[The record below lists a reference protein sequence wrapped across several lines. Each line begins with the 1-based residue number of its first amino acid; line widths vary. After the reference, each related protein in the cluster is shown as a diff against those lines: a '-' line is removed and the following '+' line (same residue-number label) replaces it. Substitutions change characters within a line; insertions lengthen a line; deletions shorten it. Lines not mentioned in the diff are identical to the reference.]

1 MQGLEVPKS
10 VLGAWNLQDAAV
22 APLGSGLINRTWLV
36 SAGPDGAGRPRR
48 YVLQQVNPIFPG
60 AINQDIQV
68 VTAHLRARGL
78 AAPELLPAAD
88 GRLWLEDPG
97 GAFRLMTHMDGVSHD
112 RLAGPAEAREAGH
125 LLARFHR
132 ALADLRHEFRNQ
144 RLGVHDTDRHL
155 GVLRQALLDH
165 AGHRDM
171 AAIQPLAAEI
181 LQLADALPP
190 LPVLPDRIVHGDP
203 KINNLLF
210 EAGTGRA
217 LCFIDLD
224 TLGRMPLPLELGD
237 AFRSWC
243 NPKGEDSRQSAFA
256 LDLFT
261 AAVDGYAAGA
271 KGWITPE
278 ESAAIVPGTL
288 TIYVELA
295 ARFCA
300 DALRESYF
308 GWDAQRFPSRSAHN
322 QVRAASQ
329 LTAARALWDVR
340 GAADE
345 VVRRAFGTGSP
356 VA

>member
-10 VLGAWNLQDAAV
+10 ILSAWNLSGCTV
-22 APLGSGLINRTWLV
+22 SPLGSGLINRTWLV
-36 SAGPDGAGRPRR
+36 SSGPVSGPDQHR
-48 YVLQQVNPIFPG
+48 YVLQQVNPIFP
-60 AINQDIQV
+60 AVINEDIQV

-78 AAPELLPAAD
+78 VAPELLPTLD
-88 GRLWLEDPG
+88 GRLWVDDAG
-97 GAFRLMTHMDGVSHD
+97 GAYRLMTHVAGESHD
-112 RLAGPAEAREAGH
+112 RLASPAEAREAGH

-132 ALADLRHEFRNQ
+132 ALADLHHEFRNQ
-144 RLGVHDTDRHL
+144 RLGVHDTERHL
-155 GVLRQALLDH
+155 GVLCQALIDH
-165 AGHRDM
+165 AAHRDI
-171 AAIQPLAAEI
+171 AAIRPLATEI
-181 LQLADALPP
+181 LQLADALPR
-190 LPVLPDRIVHGDP
+190 LPAPPDRIVHGDP

-210 EAGTGRA
+210 DTATGRA

-224 TLGRMPLPLELGD
+224 TLGRMPLHLELGD

-243 NPKGEDSRQSAFA
+243 NPKGEDSPRSAFA

-261 AAVDGYAAGA
+261 AAVDGYAAVA

-322 QVRAASQ
+322 QARAASQ
-329 LTAARALWDVR
+329 ITAARALWDAR
-340 GAADE
+340 GAAEE
-345 VVRRAFGTGSP
+345 VVRRAFG
-356 VA
+356 

>member
-1 MQGLEVPKS
+1 MQGLEVAKS
-10 VLGAWNLQDAAV
+10 VLVAWNLKGATV
-22 APLGSGLINRTWLV
+22 SPLGSGLINSTWLV
-36 SAGPDGAGRPRR
+36 SAPDQRR

-60 AINQDIQV
+60 TINEDIRV

-78 AAPELLPAAD
+78 VAPELLRTTD
-88 GRLWLEDPG
+88 GRLWLDDPG
-97 GAFRLMTHMDGVSHD
+97 GAFRLMTHVDGVSHD
-112 RLAGPAEAREAGH
+112 QLGSPGEAREAGG

-132 ALADLRHEFRNQ
+132 ALADLDHEFGNQ
-144 RLGVHDTDRHL
+144 RLGVHDTARHL
-155 GVLRQALLDH
+155 ANLRQALVDH
-165 AGHRDM
+165 ATHRDM
-171 AAIQPLAAEI
+171 GAIRPLAAEI
-181 LQLADALPP
+181 LALADALPR
-190 LPVLPDRIVHGDP
+190 LPALPDRIVHGDP

-210 EAGTGRA
+210 DAASGRA

-224 TLGRMPLPLELGD
+224 TLGRMPLHLELGD

-243 NPKGEDSRQSAFA
+243 NPKGEDSPKSAFA

-261 AAVDGYAAGA
+261 AAVQGYAEVA

-308 GWDAQRFPSRSAHN
+308 GWDAVKFPSRSAHN
-322 QVRAASQ
+322 RVRAASQ
-329 LTAARALWDVR
+329 ITAARALWDAR
-340 GAADE
+340 GAAE
-345 VVRRAFGTGSP
+345 EAVRRAFGPG
-356 VA
+356 

>member
-1 MQGLEVPKS
+1 MQGLEVPKT
-10 VLGAWNLQDAAV
+10 VLSAWNLEGATV
-22 APLGSGLINRTWLV
+22 SPLGSGLINGTWLV
-36 SAGPDGAGRPRR
+36 SAGPGR
-48 YVLQQVNPIFPG
+48 YVLQQLNPIFPA
-60 AINQDIQV
+60 AINEDIRI

-78 AAPELLPAAD
+78 VAPELLPTVD
-88 GRLWLEDPG
+88 GRLWVDEAG
-97 GAFRLMTHMDGVSHD
+97 GAFRLMTHIDGVSHE
-112 RLAGPAEAREAGH
+112 RLESAGEAREAGQ

-144 RLGVHDTDRHL
+144 RLGVHDTARHL
-155 GVLRQALLDH
+155 GILRQSLVDH
-165 AGHRDM
+165 AAHRDI
-171 AAIQPLAAEI
+171 AAIGPLAAEI

-210 EAGTGRA
+210 DVATGRA

-243 NPKGEDSRQSAFA
+243 NPKGEDSPRSAFA

-300 DALRESYF
+300 DALRECYF
-308 GWDAQRFPSRSAHN
+308 GWDAQRYPSRSAHN
-322 QVRAASQ
+322 QVRAGSQ

-340 GAADE
+340 GAAEE
-345 VVRRAFGTGSP
+345 VVRRAFG
-356 VA
+356 

>member
-1 MQGLEVPKS
+1 MQGLETPKT
-10 VLGAWNLQDAAV
+10 VLTAWNLQGSNV
-22 APLGSGLINRTWLV
+22 SPLGSGLINRTWLV
-36 SAGPDGAGRPRR
+36 SSGVGPAPHR

-60 AINQDIQV
+60 AINEDIQV

-78 AAPELLPAAD
+78 VAPELLPTVD
-88 GRLWLEDPG
+88 GRLWLDDPG
-97 GAFRLMTHMDGVSHD
+97 GAFRLMTHVDGESRD
-112 RLAGPAEAREAGH
+112 RLGSPAEAREAGH

-132 ALADLRHEFRNQ
+132 ALADLEHEFRNQ
-144 RLGVHDTDRHL
+144 RLGVHDTRRHL
-155 GVLRQALLDH
+155 EALRQALVEH
-165 AGHRDM
+165 EAHRDI
-171 AAIQPLAAEI
+171 ATIRPLAAEI
-181 LQLADALPP
+181 LQLADALPR

-210 EAGTGRA
+210 EPATGRA
-217 LCFIDLD
+217 LCLIDLD
-224 TLGRMPLPLELGD
+224 TLGRMPLHLELGD

-261 AAVDGYAAGA
+261 AAVEGYAVGA
-271 KGWITPE
+271 KGWITRE
-278 ESAAIVPGTL
+278 ESGAIVAGTL

-329 LTAARALWDVR
+329 ITAARALWDAR
-340 GAADE
+340 GAAEE
-345 VVRRAFGTGSP
+345 VVRRAFG
-356 VA
+356 